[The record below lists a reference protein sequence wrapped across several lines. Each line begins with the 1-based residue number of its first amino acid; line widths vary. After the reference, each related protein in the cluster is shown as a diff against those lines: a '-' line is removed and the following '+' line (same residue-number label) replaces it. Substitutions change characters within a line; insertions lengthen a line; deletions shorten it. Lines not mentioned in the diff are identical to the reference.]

1 MLAIASLSSVLTA
14 LSDYLWPLIALGV
27 VIVLMPTIKKVLAT
41 RGYSIKVGALDLTVQ
56 EASENLQKQISDLQI
71 ELSSL
76 KLQTGRQ
83 AAVPLSPPAAATA
96 PAAAPALAPPATSG
110 NDLGATAAVPVGV
123 PAATVQGP
131 GFRSILWVDDE
142 LVNVAYEISIL
153 PNRGVNVITAT
164 STREALGKLAGVE
177 AVVTDSARQEYGQF
191 NSRAGLDLIR
201 LVDEQRPGLPVFIY
215 TLASTAQRIRPEATD
230 LGAAGVFGSSVDIIA
245 ALGPPPS

>member
-1 MLAIASLSSVLTA
+1 MRPRFR
-14 LSDYLWPLIALGV
+14 D
-27 VIVLMPTIKKVLAT
+27 
-41 RGYSIKVGALDLTVQ
+41 
-56 EASENLQKQISDLQI
+56 
-71 ELSSL
+71 
-76 KLQTGRQ
+76 
-83 AAVPLSPPAAATA
+83 
-96 PAAAPALAPPATSG
+96 
-110 NDLGATAAVPVGV
+110 
-123 PAATVQGP
+123 P

-153 PNRGVNVITAT
+153 QNRGVSVITAT

-177 AVVTDSARQEYGQF
+177 AVVTDTARQEHGQF

>member
-1 MLAIASLSSVLTA
+1 
-14 LSDYLWPLIALGV
+14 
-27 VIVLMPTIKKVLAT
+27 
-41 RGYSIKVGALDLTVQ
+41 
-56 EASENLQKQISDLQI
+56 
-71 ELSSL
+71 
-76 KLQTGRQ
+76 
-83 AAVPLSPPAAATA
+83 
-96 PAAAPALAPPATSG
+96 
-110 NDLGATAAVPVGV
+110 VGV

-153 PNRGVNVITAT
+153 QNRGVNVITAT